1 MTLKEAETLALT
13 VLKSV
18 MEEKLNKANVQIG
31 AVTPEQNF
39 RIYSEEELQAVI
51 DRL

>member
-1 MTLKEAETLALT
+1 MTLQEAETLALT

-18 MEEKLNKANVQIG
+18 MEEKLNKANVQV
-31 AVTPEQNF
+31 ASVTPTESF
-39 RIYSEEELQAVI
+39 KIYSEEQLQAII

>member
-1 MTLKEAETLALT
+1 MTLQEAETLSLT

-18 MEEKLNKANVQIG
+18 MEEKLNKSNIQVAS
-31 AVTPEQNF
+31 VTPEKKF
-39 RIYSEEELQAVI
+39 RIYSEEELQAII

>member
-18 MEEKLNKANVQIG
+18 MEEKLNKANVQI
-31 AVTPEQNF
+31 ASVTPEHNF
-39 RIYSEEELQAVI
+39 KIYSEEELQTVI

>member
-1 MTLKEAETLALT
+1 LQEAEELSLK

-18 MEEKLNKANVQIG
+18 MEEKLNKSNVQL
-31 AVTPEQNF
+31 ASVTTKDKF